1 MREEKKM
8 GWLRVMDT
16 IQPFMVDQTHPHQ
29 LVKQQYVLFADILYL
44 SQIRNNTST
53 EDQTPK
59 IDHSKLIICISI
71 SYFFIASSTAQVRS
85 C

>member
-44 SQIRNNTST
+44 SQIGNNT
-53 EDQTPK
+53 
-59 IDHSKLIICISI
+59 
-71 SYFFIASSTAQVRS
+71 
-85 C
+85 